1 MLIRRRT
8 ALVGIAA
15 APALLAYGRASAL
28 GSDQLFTF
36 GVASG
41 EPLPDGMVLWTRLAP
56 KPLQADGGMT
66 RRRVPVRWQVYAD
79 EAATRP
85 VQAGDAFAEPALGH
99 SVHVEVSG
107 LQPGRPYWYRF
118 FAGGEASAIGRTRTA
133 PAPGTSPE
141 RLRFCFGS
149 CQKYEDG
156 YYGAWAN
163 AVADDPEL
171 IFFLGDYIYEA
182 DPSVGTIRTH
192 INPECRDLAGYR
204 IRYAT
209 YRLDPQLQAAHAIA
223 PWLVTWDDH
232 EVVNDYAALL
242 DQQNSDPALFK
253 PRRAAAYQAYYEFM
267 PLRHASRPRGAEMR
281 LYRQLDWGQLARF
294 QILDDRQY
302 RSSRACYP
310 PELLTQHRQ
319 GPSLVAPCPEL
330 SDPNRT
336 LLGVAQEKWLQGS
349 LASTTARWNILAQQ
363 TQMTPYP
370 RRDPEHPA
378 SSQRLETVD
387 TWDGYAA
394 TRDRILAAWQRYETS
409 NPLVIGGD
417 IHSFVASELKHRGRT
432 IAPCFVG
439 GSVTTVAG
447 DKLLQ
452 PNTSENDVYR
462 FANNQVRGY
471 GRVDLTPSG
480 ADVSF
485 RAITDPSDSQTR
497 AEDLATF
504 HVEAGTSTIASGT
517 RA

>member
-8 ALVGIAA
+8 ALAGIAA
-15 APALLAYGRASAL
+15 APALLVYGRAAAL
-28 GSDQLFTF
+28 GSDRLFTF

-56 KPLQADGGMT
+56 KPLQADGGMLPH
-66 RRRVPVRWQVYAD
+66 RVAVRWEVYAD
-79 EAATRP
+79 EGGTRP
-85 VQAGDAFAEPALGH
+85 VRFGEAFAEPAYGH

-107 LQPGRPYWYRF
+107 LLPGRPYWYRF
-118 FAGGEASAIGRTRTA
+118 FADGEASAIGRTRTA
-133 PAPGTSPE
+133 PSPGASPE

-163 AVADDPEL
+163 AVADDPDL

-209 YRLDPQLQAAHAIA
+209 YRLDPQLQAAHAAA

-242 DQQNSDPALFK
+242 DQQNSDPALLA

-267 PLRHASRPRGAEMR
+267 PLRHVSRPRGAAMR
-281 LYRQLDWGQLARF
+281 LYRTLDWGKLARF

-310 PELLTQHRQ
+310 PELVAQHRQ

-330 SDPNRT
+330 SDPSRT
-336 LLGVAQEKWLQGS
+336 LLGGAQERWLEAS
-349 LASTTARWNILAQQ
+349 LASTPARWNVLAQQ

-370 RRDPEHPA
+370 RRDTEHPG
-378 SSQRLETVD
+378 SPRRMQTVD

-394 TRDRILAAWQRYETS
+394 TRDRIFAAWQRHSTS

-417 IHSFVASELKHRGRT
+417 IHAFVASELRDNGRT

-439 GSVTTVAG
+439 GSITTLAG

-452 PNTSENDVYR
+452 ANTTENDAYR
-462 FANNQVRGY
+462 FANNEVRGY
-471 GRVDLTPSG
+471 GRVDLTQGG
-480 ADVSF
+480 AQVTF
-485 RAITDPSDSQTR
+485 RAIANHKD
-497 AEDLATF
+497 A
-504 HVEAGTSTIASGT
+504 GT
-517 RA
+517 RAYDLASFHVAAGTPAVSLA